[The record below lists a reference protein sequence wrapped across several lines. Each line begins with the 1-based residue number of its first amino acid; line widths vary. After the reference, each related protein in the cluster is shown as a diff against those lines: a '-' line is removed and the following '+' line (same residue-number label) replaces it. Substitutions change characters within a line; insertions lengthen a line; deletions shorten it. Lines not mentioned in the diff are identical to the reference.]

1 MGNALY
7 DKGRKGFLAGEI
19 DWDADDIR
27 VILIDAADYTVDLA
41 VHDFLD
47 DIPAPA
53 RVAVSGALTG
63 KTTTDGVADAD
74 DVILSAVTGDQCE
87 ALVIYKH
94 TGTDS
99 TSPLIAYIDS
109 ATGLPV
115 TPNGGDITIQWD
127 SGANKIFKL

>member
-1 MGNALY
+1 MSALY
-7 DKGRKGFLAGEI
+7 GKGREAFLNGDI
-19 DWDADDIR
+19 DWLVDDIR
-27 VILIDAADYTVDLA
+27 VILVDTNDYTVDID

-63 KTTTDGVADAD
+63 KSSTLGVADAGN
-74 DVILSAVTGDQCE
+74 ITFPTVTGDPSE

-94 TGTDS
+94 TGVES
-99 TSPLIAYIDS
+99 TSNLIAYIDS

-115 TPNGGDITIQWD
+115 TPNGGDINIAWD
-127 SGANKIFKL
+127 DGANKIFKL